1 MNEEYEGSMDD
12 EKCENCTYYRNDIC
26 LRKAGGQTKKICVH
40 YVNRWNAKNASKAL
54 DELIDTMAKSLI
66 K

>member
-1 MNEEYEGSMDD
+1 MVEEYENSINDA
-12 EKCENCTYYRNDIC
+12 ECENCTYYRNDIC

-40 YVNRWNAKNASKAL
+40 YVNRWNAKSASKAL
-54 DELIDTMAKSLI
+54 DELIDTMANSLI

>member
-12 EKCENCTYYRNDIC
+12 EKC
-26 LRKAGGQTKKICVH
+26 
-40 YVNRWNAKNASKAL
+40 ASKAL

>member
-40 YVNRWNAKNASKAL
+40 YVNRWNAKSA
-54 DELIDTMAKSLI
+54 AKH
-66 K
+66 

>member
-26 LRKAGGQTKKICVH
+26 LRKAGADEKILLPDRH
-40 YVNRWNAKNASKAL
+40 TEWRIYF
-54 DELIDTMAKSLI
+54 
-66 K
+66 

>member
-26 LRKAGGQTKKICVH
+26 LRKAGDRLKK
-40 YVNRWNAKNASKAL
+40 YVY
-54 DELIDTMAKSLI
+54 IM
-66 K
+66 